1 MGAVKG
7 GNGEIGADKKKKKA
21 KSCSYEHM
29 LTRELMSGYSF
40 L

>member
-7 GNGEIGADKKKKKA
+7 GNGEIGADKKKKA